1 MHQSTS
7 AMDMMSFAM
16 YRLTDN
22 LNHYSIVVK
31 KNSQQKKLSNMTLI
45 SINKRRTT
53 SSSGLPTK

>member
-31 KNSQQKKLSNMTLI
+31 KIAN
-45 SINKRRTT
+45 RRN
-53 SSSGLPTK
+53 LAI